1 MMEELRCPHPIGPG
15 AEIASGALHQ
25 EEPQAHAHVVVELDE
40 LDRGVS
46 GAKVVAPADQNGV
59 QIADQFPHIFDAHPA
74 STGPLSHS
82 LPYPLH
88 ASRRG
93 PPMKIEA
100 SNAFLQQPS
109 RHSFPQMT
117 TEKVEASPA
126 VGQLHSSRLPAMQL
140 QLQPSKNDL
149 HSTLGFLA
157 RFCRLAHHDKIIG
170 VAHQLAHFGALP
182 LPHYIEKVQV
192 DVREQR

>member
-88 ASRRG
+88 ASRRFFSIRYG
-93 PPMKIEA
+93 AP
-100 SNAFLQQPS
+100 SDLHSFPS

-117 TEKVEASPA
+117 T
-126 VGQLHSSRLPAMQL
+126 
-140 QLQPSKNDL
+140 
-149 HSTLGFLA
+149 
-157 RFCRLAHHDKIIG
+157 
-170 VAHQLAHFGALP
+170 
-182 LPHYIEKVQV
+182 
-192 DVREQR
+192 